1 MKLIAYMRV
10 KKLDDE
16 AMASRVG
23 GVTRHAVKKW
33 MYGER
38 MPRPEQIAAIAKI
51 TNGKVTL
58 ADWIEQAAERAASRK
73 ATSVVSS
80 AEGAS
85 AA

>member
-51 TNGKVTL
+51 TGGKVTL
-58 ADWIEQAAERAASRK
+58 SDWIEQAAERSAARKSAAAASSGIEAR
-73 ATSVVSS
+73 AV
-80 AEGAS
+80 
-85 AA
+85 